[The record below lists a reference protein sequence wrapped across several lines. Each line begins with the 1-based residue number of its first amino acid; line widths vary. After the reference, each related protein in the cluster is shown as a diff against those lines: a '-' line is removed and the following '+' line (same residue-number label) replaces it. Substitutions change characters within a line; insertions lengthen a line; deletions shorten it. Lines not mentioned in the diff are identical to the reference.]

1 MRYENLDTVKL
12 NNCAVTL
19 GKFDGLHTG
28 HMQLINAITKVSKSV
43 ADPAYRFT
51 TVVIN
56 LIKEG
61 EERFILSGEEKHM
74 ILADAGIDV
83 CIDVVMTKE
92 FMLCDAKEFLEN
104 VLVDRLGMKY
114 LAVGY
119 DFCYGNE
126 RKGDVEFLKEHQS
139 ELGYKLYV
147 ASKESRYG
155 KRVSST
161 SIKEMLEAGE
171 IGMANRCL
179 GRPFNVEGEVV
190 HGNHLGRTL
199 DMPTANIVWPADKVM
214 VAKGVYLS
222 KVELEAGEY
231 FGITNVGIKP
241 TVDWIQ
247 RTKVLEMNVETN
259 IFDFNEDIYGK
270 KMKVTLLKHLR
281 PEMKFSDVEKLKE
294 QMHKDR
300 SEGKSMVELYRE
312 N

>member
-19 GKFDGLHTG
+19 GKFDGLHAG
-28 HMQLINAITKVSKSV
+28 HMQLINAITKVSKNV
-43 ADPAYRFT
+43 KDPAYRLT
-51 TVVIN
+51 SVVIN

-61 EERFILSGEEKHM
+61 EERFILSSDEKHSV
-74 ILADAGIDV
+74 LEAAGVDV

-92 FMLCDAKEFLEN
+92 FMACDALDFLRN
-104 VLVDRLGMKY
+104 VLVDRLGVRY

-119 DFCYGNE
+119 DFCYGKE
-126 RKGDVEFLKEHQS
+126 RMGNVDFLKENQDKY
-139 ELGYKLYV
+139 GYKLYV
-147 ASKESRYG
+147 ATKESRYG

-171 IGMANRCL
+171 MGMSTRCL

-199 DMPTANIVWPADKVM
+199 DMPTANIVWPSDKVV

-222 KVELEAGEY
+222 KVELESGEY

-247 RTKVLEMNVETN
+247 RTKVLGMNVETN
-259 IFDFNEDIYGK
+259 IFDFDEDIYGK
-270 KMKVTLLKHLR
+270 KMKVTLLKYLR
-281 PEMKFSDVEKLKE
+281 PEMKFLDVEKLKE

-300 SEGKSMVELYRE
+300 CEGMRMVELYRE
-312 N
+312 

>member
-19 GKFDGLHTG
+19 GKFDGLHAG
-28 HMQLINAITKVSKSV
+28 HMQLINAITKVSKNV
-43 ADPAYRFT
+43 KDPAYRLT
-51 TVVIN
+51 SVVIN

-61 EERFILSGEEKHM
+61 EERFILSSDEKHSV
-74 ILADAGIDV
+74 LEAAGVDV

-92 FMLCDAKEFLEN
+92 FMACDALDFLRN
-104 VLVDRLGMKY
+104 VLVDRLGVRY

-119 DFCYGNE
+119 DFCYGKE
-126 RKGDVEFLKEHQS
+126 RMGNVDFLKENQDKY
-139 ELGYKLYV
+139 GYKLYV
-147 ASKESRYG
+147 ATKESRYG

-171 IGMANRCL
+171 MGMATRCL

-199 DMPTANIVWPADKVM
+199 DMPTANIVWPSDKVV

-222 KVELEAGEY
+222 KVELESGEY

-241 TVDWIQ
+241 TVDWVQ

-259 IFDFNEDIYGK
+259 IFDFDEDIYGK
-270 KMKVTLLKHLR
+270 KMKVTLLKYLR
-281 PEMKFSDVEKLKE
+281 PEMKFLDVEKLKE

-300 SEGKSMVELYRE
+300 CEGKSMVELYKE

>member
-1 MRYENLDTVKL
+1 MRYENLETVKL

-19 GKFDGLHTG
+19 GKFDGLHAG
-28 HMQLINAITKVSKSV
+28 HMQLINAITKVSKNV
-43 ADPAYRFT
+43 ADPAYRLT
-51 TVVIN
+51 SVVIN

-61 EERFILSGEEKHM
+61 EERFILSSDEKHSV
-74 ILADAGIDV
+74 LEAAGVDV
-83 CIDVVMTKE
+83 CIDVVMTRE
-92 FMLCDAKEFLEN
+92 FMACDALDFLEN
-104 VLVDRLGMKY
+104 VLVDKLGVRY

-119 DFCYGNE
+119 DFCYGKE
-126 RKGDVEFLKEHQS
+126 RMGNIDFLKENQ
-139 ELGYKLYV
+139 EKYGYKLYV
-147 ASKESRYG
+147 ATKESRYG

-161 SIKEMLEAGE
+161 SIKEMLEVGE
-171 IGMANRCL
+171 MGMATRCL
-179 GRPFNVEGEVV
+179 GRPFEVEGEVV

-199 DMPTANIVWPADKVM
+199 DMPTANIVWPSDKVM

-222 KVELEAGEY
+222 KVELESGEY

-247 RTKVLEMNVETN
+247 RTKALEMNVETN

-281 PEMKFSDVEKLKE
+281 PEMKFADVEKLKE

-300 SEGKSMVELYRE
+300 SEGKRMVELYRE
-312 N
+312 

>member
-1 MRYENLDTVKL
+1 MRYENLETVKL

-19 GKFDGLHTG
+19 GKFDGLHAG
-28 HMQLINAITKVSKSV
+28 HMQLINAITKVSKNV
-43 ADPAYRFT
+43 KDPAYRLT
-51 TVVIN
+51 SVVIN

-61 EERFILSGEEKHM
+61 EERFILSSDEKHSV
-74 ILADAGIDV
+74 LEAAGVDV

-92 FMLCDAKEFLEN
+92 FMACDALDFLRN
-104 VLVDRLGMKY
+104 VLVDRLGVRY

-119 DFCYGNE
+119 DFCYGKE
-126 RKGDVEFLKEHQS
+126 RMGNVDFLKENQDKY
-139 ELGYKLYV
+139 GYKLYV
-147 ASKESRYG
+147 ATKESRYG

-171 IGMANRCL
+171 MGMATRCL

-199 DMPTANIVWPADKVM
+199 DMPTANIVWPSDKVV

-222 KVELEAGEY
+222 KVELESGEY

-241 TVDWIQ
+241 TVDWVQ

-259 IFDFNEDIYGK
+259 IFDFDEDIYGK
-270 KMKVTLLKHLR
+270 KMKVTLLKYLR
-281 PEMKFSDVEKLKE
+281 PEMKFLDVEKLKE

-300 SEGKSMVELYRE
+300 CEGKSMVEMYKE
-312 N
+312 

>member
-1 MRYENLDTVKL
+1 MRYENLETVKL

-19 GKFDGLHTG
+19 GKFDGLHAG
-28 HMQLINAITKVSKSV
+28 HMQLINAIVGVSKAV

-51 TVVIN
+51 TIVIN
-56 LIKEG
+56 LIKEN
-61 EERFILSGEEKHM
+61 EDRFILSDKEKHE
-74 ILADAGIDV
+74 LLERAGVDV

-92 FMLCDAKEFLEN
+92 FMGYDAMEFLKG
-104 VLVDRLGMKY
+104 VLVDRLEMKY

-119 DFCYGNE
+119 DFCYGNG
-126 RKGDVEFLKEHQS
+126 RKGDVEFLKEHQL

-147 ASKESRYG
+147 ANKESRYG

-161 SIKEMLEAGE
+161 NIKEMLEAGE
-171 IGMANRCL
+171 MGMASRCL
-179 GRPFNVEGEVV
+179 GRPFSVEGEVV

-199 DMPTANIVWPADKVM
+199 DMPTANIIWPKDKVM

-222 KVELEAGEY
+222 KVELEDGEY

-270 KMKVTLLKHLR
+270 RMKVTLLKHLR

>member
-19 GKFDGLHTG
+19 GKFDGLHAG
-28 HMQLINAITKVSKSV
+28 HMQLINAITKVSKNV
-43 ADPAYRFT
+43 KDPAYRLT
-51 TVVIN
+51 SVVIN

-61 EERFILSGEEKHM
+61 EERFILSSDEKHSV
-74 ILADAGIDV
+74 LEAAGVDV

-92 FMLCDAKEFLEN
+92 FMACDALDFLRN
-104 VLVDRLGMKY
+104 VLVDRLGVRY

-119 DFCYGNE
+119 DFCYGKE
-126 RKGDVEFLKEHQS
+126 RMGNVDFLKENQDKY
-139 ELGYKLYV
+139 GYKLYV
-147 ASKESRYG
+147 ATKESRYG

-171 IGMANRCL
+171 MGMATRCL

-199 DMPTANIVWPADKVM
+199 DMPTANIVWPSDKVV

-222 KVELEAGEY
+222 KVELESGEY

-241 TVDWIQ
+241 TVDWVQ

-259 IFDFNEDIYGK
+259 IFDFDEDIYGK
-270 KMKVTLLKHLR
+270 KMKVTLLKYLR
-281 PEMKFSDVEKLKE
+281 PEMKFLDVEKLKE

-300 SEGKSMVELYRE
+300 CEGMRMVELYRE
-312 N
+312 